1 MGKHGKKDTLRKF
14 SRRDFG
20 KLVGLSL
27 ALPAL
32 GPSVLRGSG
41 LMKNGDQVTSQRK
54 RYTTKD
60 LFTGSE
66 VRTFTGNSL
75 NEIAFPLGGIGAGNV
90 SLGGRGNLR
99 DWEIF
104 NRPAKGRTL
113 PYTFFAIWMKREGSQ
128 PLARVLEAERRPPYG
143 PAFGL
148 PTGEVSG
155 LPRLKEARFRGE
167 YPFAWIDFFDDDL
180 PLDVSLEAFT
190 LFIPLNSKDSS
201 IPTAIFRWRLKNKAR
216 KSVQGTVVFSMANP
230 IGIAKEGEKPGN
242 CFANYFGS
250 NLNQF
255 VDESDL
261 RGLVMSSKKH
271 PSDDIRF
278 GSVAIVTNHKDLTYT
293 THWVRTGWWDDIQQF
308 WDDFSDD
315 GLLKPLPDEG
325 PTPEGR
331 TDVGSLGLRFSLKPG
346 ESVDLPFI
354 LTWHFANRVNYW
366 DPEPEVKGK
375 GLKNYYASLWPDA
388 LAVAKYVVEN
398 LKVLEQDTRRFHDA
412 LFSSTLP
419 GYVLD
424 AVSSQASIVAT
435 NTCLRTDD
443 GSFFAFEGCGDEG
456 GCCPM
461 NCTHVWNYEQAVAHL
476 FPDLE
481 RSMRKTDFRVNTDE
495 KGDMAFRTKL
505 PVLLVRWKFRPA
517 ADGQMGT
524 VMKLYRDWRFSGD
537 REFLEDIW
545 PQAKRA
551 LEYAWEYWDK
561 DRNGVLEGEQ
571 HNTYDIEFLGWT
583 TMTSGFYL
591 GALRAGEEMA
601 RYLGDVESARKYRE
615 VFEKGRGRIEAEL
628 FNGEFYIQKY
638 DPEKAKRYQYGA
650 GCLSDQV
657 LGQWFATVAGLGY
670 LLDPSHVR
678 KALSSVFKYNWRTD
692 FSNHANVQRVYALN
706 DEKGLVLCTWP
717 KGGRP
722 SLPFPYSDEVWTG
735 IEYQVA
741 SHLIFEGFVKEGL
754 SIVHGV
760 RDRYDGGRR
769 NPWNEVECGNHYARA
784 MASWAVLLALSGFRW
799 DGVPGYMEFA
809 PRVNEKS
816 FRSFYSTGGG
826 WGQFRQRVNGEKLI
840 AALIQHY
847 GSQTINSLALA
858 GIPRHPKKA
867 VVTKNGLGISN
878 TVESVRDKTTIQ
890 FSLGVTLNTGDELRI
905 SV

>member
-1 MGKHGKKDTLRKF
+1 MTSKR
-14 SRRDFG
+14 SRY
-20 KLVGLSL
+20 
-27 ALPAL
+27 AA
-32 GPSVLRGSG
+32 
-41 LMKNGDQVTSQRK
+41 
-54 RYTTKD
+54 KD
-60 LFTGSE
+60 LFTSSH

-75 NEIAFPLGGIGAGNV
+75 NEIAFPLGGIGAGNF

-113 PYTFFAIWMKREGSQ
+113 PYTFFAIWAKREGGE
-128 PLARVLEAERRPPYG
+128 PVARVLEAQRRPPYG
-143 PAFGL
+143 PGFGL

-167 YPFAWIDFFDDDL
+167 YPFAWIDFVDDDL

-190 LFIPLNSKDSS
+190 PFIPHNSKDSS
-201 IPTAIFRWRLKNKAR
+201 IPAAIVRWRVKNRTR
-216 KSVQGTVVFSMANP
+216 KPVQGTLVFSMLNP
-230 IGIAKEGEKPGN
+230 IGVAKEGEKPGN
-242 CFANYFGS
+242 CFGNYFGS

-255 VDESDL
+255 VDESEM
-261 RGLVMSSKKH
+261 RGLVMSGKKH

-278 GSVAIVTNHKDLTYT
+278 GSVALVTTHEDITYT

-325 PTPEGR
+325 PTPDGR
-331 TDVGSLGLRFSLKPG
+331 TDVGSLGLRFHLKPG
-346 ESVDLPFI
+346 ETTELPFI
-354 LTWHFANRVNYW
+354 LTWHFPNRVNYW
-366 DPEPEVKGK
+366 DSEPEVKGK
-375 GLKNYYASLWPDA
+375 PLKNYYASLWPDA

-398 LKVLEQDTRRFHDA
+398 LSALERDTRRFHGT

-443 GSFFAFEGCGDEG
+443 GSFFAFEGCADEG

-481 RSMRKTDFRVNTDE
+481 RSMRKTDFKVNTDE

-524 VMKLYRDWRFSGD
+524 VMKLYREWKFSGD
-537 REFLEDIW
+537 REFLEELW
-545 PQAKRA
+545 PEAKRA

-561 DRNGVLEGEQ
+561 DRNGILEGEQ

-591 GALRAGEEMA
+591 GALKAGGEMA
-601 RYLGDVESARKYRE
+601 RYLGDAESAERYRDI
-615 VFEKGRGRIEAEL
+615 FEKGKRKVEEEL
-628 FNGEFYIQKY
+628 FNGEFYFQKY
-638 DPEKAKRYQYGA
+638 DPEKAKRYQYGE

-657 LGQWFATVAGLGY
+657 LGQWFATVAGVGY
-670 LLDPSHVR
+670 LLDPAHIR
-678 KALSSVFKYNWRTD
+678 KALGSIFKYNWRTD
-692 FSNHANVQRVYALN
+692 FSDHANVQRVYALN
-706 DEKGLVLCTWP
+706 DEKGLVLCSWP

-741 SHLIFEGFVKEGL
+741 SHLIYEGFVKEGL

-760 RDRYDGGRR
+760 RDRYNGERR

-799 DGVPGYMEFA
+799 DGVAGHIEFT

-826 WGQFRQRVNGEKLI
+826 WGQFRQRMVGQKLV
-840 AALIQHY
+840 AAFSQQY
-847 GSQTINSLALA
+847 GSQTIKSIALA
-858 GIPRHPKKA
+858 GSSRGPKR
-867 VVTKNGLGISN
+867 VMVTKNGQAVAN
-878 TVESVRDKTTIQ
+878 TLESDGEKIKIE
-890 FSLGVTLNTGDELRI
+890 FSSGVTLNAGDKLII
-905 SV
+905 STAR